1 MSTLNVHDARHF
13 SMPQRV
19 KKLRTARVSD
29 QSRPLGWISAALL
42 HSRGMGHSTRRR
54 NGPPGLTILAAV
66 LLASCTGTGG
76 GCAGYGAIPSGRFEG
91 TKTDN
96 AVNLKLSAAGLQYLN
111 DDWHSLVE
119 LFAPGQQ
126 ITVPFP
132 CSQIQVPL
140 VGTVTIAD
148 QGQPSG
154 AGRVDGACTALDTP
168 AQVTVGIVGFELVP
182 RAPDG
187 IYAKIAIRLSTGK
200 IYVSSGCPTCSFEFN
215 NTLNQSNLNIL
226 DATVLLKVNQ
236 TWDRRM
242 TFEIANLDGIDV
254 CTSGQAAS
262 GRCIEPADLKLEGL
276 NFCGDVVCGIANF
289 AKDALVPYLSPI
301 ILSAVENMA
310 NKQAHAK
317 CVVNSDCPSVPGA
330 SAVCQSGVCVDASS
344 NEPVPRLL
352 GVEGRLKPGA
362 LLGNFG
368 VSPEASMDVSIAAG
382 SSVRVDSGIT
392 LGTRAGLSTVQV
404 GACVVGQPAPSYP
417 TVPAPDFDGGAPAGS
432 GYHVGLAISQPFL
445 GMAAHHAQQSGTLCL
460 GITGSMVGMLNTGL
474 VKTFLP
480 SLGKLV
486 TRDGVD
492 APMMVA
498 LRPGRPPNVEV
509 GQGTYDPVTKKPI
522 DPLLTLVL
530 DQLQIDFY
538 SLVDERYVRLFTLS
552 ADVRLP
558 LSLIFNGC
566 STLQPAM
573 GDLRQVITNI
583 RTTRSEM
590 LAEDPTL
597 LTDLIPAVLG
607 LAEPALAQMLSPFE
621 MPDFAGYR
629 LRVDAFRG
637 ITPNANG
644 RYHHLGL
651 FASLISPNVACGVA
665 APQVSAELVEG
676 RVPPTE
682 AMRLTGQGL
691 PLPAA
696 LLRVGTPGSTAQAEY
711 AWRVDGGLW
720 STFAPA
726 DDGLLEVAHGAF
738 LFQGTHRIEVQARL
752 ADRPHGV
759 SAPSAVSFTVDFSP
773 PEVTLSPDS
782 AADRIRVDARDNVS
796 PLEELSYAYRVGPE
810 GTFSPFGPERPI
822 DLSSIVDAGG
832 VTVRVKDAAGNV
844 AEATWAD
851 AAVHAS
857 LHRPRARGDAS
868 SDAEAMG
875 CAAMGG
881 APAAAGLWML
891 LAMLRRR
898 RA

>member
-1 MSTLNVHDARHF
+1 
-13 SMPQRV
+13 MPHEVIVAPGPRACQV
-19 KKLRTARVSD
+19 DPCA
-29 QSRPLGWISAALL
+29 LGWISAALL
-42 HSRGMGHSTRRR
+42 DSRAMGHTTRRR
-54 NGPPGLTILAAV
+54 NQRPGLTILAAA
-66 LLASCTGTGG
+66 LLASCSGTGGG
-76 GCAGYGAIPSGRFEG
+76 GCAGYGAIPTGRFEG

-111 DDWHSLVE
+111 DDWQSLVE

-126 ITVPFP
+126 ITVDFP
-132 CSQIQVPL
+132 CRQLQVPL

-148 QGQPSG
+148 QGQPNG
-154 AGRVDGACTALDTP
+154 NGRTDNQCTAQDVP
-168 AQVTVGIVGFELVP
+168 ARVTLGIVGFELLP
-182 RAPDG
+182 RPPDG
-187 IYAKIAIRLSTGK
+187 IYAKLAVRLSTGK

-226 DATVLLKVNQ
+226 DATVLLKVDQ

-242 TFEIANLDGIDV
+242 TFEVAGLDGIDV
-254 CTSGQAAS
+254 CTAGQAAS
-262 GRCIEPADLKLEGL
+262 GRCIEPADLTLEGL
-276 NFCGDVVCGIANF
+276 NFCGDIVCGIANF

-301 ILSAVENMA
+301 ILSAVQNMA
-310 NKQAHAK
+310 NKQAHAT
-317 CVVNSDCPSVPGA
+317 CTVNSDCPSVPGA
-330 SAVCQSGVCVDASS
+330 TAVCDSGVCVDASTDR
-344 NEPVPRLL
+344 PVPRLL

-368 VSPEASMDVSIAAG
+368 VSPEAALDVSIAAG
-382 SSVRVDSGIT
+382 SSARVDSGIT

-417 TVPAPDFDGGAPAGS
+417 TVPAPDFDGGAPTGS
-432 GYHVGLAISQPFL
+432 RYHVGLAISQPFL

-498 LRPGRPPNVEV
+498 LRPGRPPTVEV

-538 SLVDERYVRLFTLS
+538 SLVDERYVRLFTLT
-552 ADVRLP
+552 ADVKLP

-566 STLQPAM
+566 SSLQPAM

-637 ITPNANG
+637 ITPNASG
-644 RYHHLGL
+644 RFHHLGL

-665 APQVSAELVEG
+665 APRVSAELAES
-676 RVPPTE
+676 RIPPTE

-696 LLRVGTPGSTAQAEY
+696 VLRVGTPGSTAEAEY

-726 DDGLLEVAHGAF
+726 PSGLLEVAHGAF
-738 LFQGTHRIEVQARL
+738 LLQGTHRIEVQARH

-759 SAPSAVSFTVDFSP
+759 SAPAAVSFTVDFSP
-773 PEVTLSPDS
+773 PEVTLTPDG
-782 AADRIRVDARDNVS
+782 AADRLRVVARDNVS
-796 PLEELSYAYRVGPE
+796 PDEALGYAYRVGPE
-810 GTFSPFGPERPI
+810 GAFSAFGPARPI
-822 DLSSIVDAGG
+822 DLSSVVEAGG
-832 VTVRVKDAAGNV
+832 VTVRVMDAAGNV

-851 AAVHAS
+851 SEVHPYQLTPRRPHGATGGDEGAGCSATGGVPAS
-857 LHRPRARGDAS
+857 
-868 SDAEAMG
+868 
-875 CAAMGG
+875 
-881 APAAAGLWML
+881 AGLIAL
-891 LAMLRRR
+891 LAWLRRR